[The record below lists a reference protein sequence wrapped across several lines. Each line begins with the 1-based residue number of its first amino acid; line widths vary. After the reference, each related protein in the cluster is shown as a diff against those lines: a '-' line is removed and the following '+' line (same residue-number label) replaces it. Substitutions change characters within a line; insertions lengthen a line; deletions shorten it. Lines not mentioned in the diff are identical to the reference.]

1 MRKLTYCLLL
11 AFFLIGCK
19 DEDCLVNIIVINN
32 DPQIWKVSITNIE
45 TGEVEKLNEE
55 LCVYNSG
62 NLIYYSGNLIDC
74 HVTRIFVPAAYEY
87 LIEIINNAGIYYF
100 RQIVHFECGT
110 ETIVILDSGAA
121 VSGTITVCSTT
132 YWGPSD
138 QAYVQRDEL
147 CQQAYILA
155 CANTDLAEPAYLQAC
170 TGYNDLNYPYG
181 PECPYC
187 P

>member
-19 DEDCLVNIIVINN
+19 DEDCIVNIIVIN
-32 DPQIWKVSITNIE
+32 DDTQIWNVTITNIE

-62 NLIYYSGNLIDC
+62 NLTDC
-74 HVTRIFVPAAYEY
+74 HVTGIFVPAANAYR
-87 LIEIINNAGIYYF
+87 IEIINNAGIYYF

-110 ETIVILDSGAA
+110 ETIVILDSDAPG
-121 VSGTITVCSTT
+121 SGTIKLCTTT
-132 YWGPSD
+132 YSGPSD
-138 QAYVQRDEL
+138 QAYLLRDVF

-155 CANTDLAEPAYLQAC
+155 CADTDPAEPAYVQVC
-170 TGYNDLNYPYG
+170 TGYNDLNYPNG

>member
-19 DEDCLVNIIVINN
+19 DEDCLVNIIVIN
-32 DPQIWKVSITNIE
+32 DDTQIWKVTITNIE

-62 NLIYYSGNLIDC
+62 NLIDC
-74 HVTRIFVPAAYEY
+74 HVIRIFVPAAYEY

-121 VSGTITVCSTT
+121 GSGTITLCTTT
-132 YWGPSD
+132 YSGPSD
-138 QAYVQRDEL
+138 QAYVQRDVL

-155 CANTDLAEPAYLQAC
+155 CANTDPAEPAYVQAC
-170 TGYNDLNYPYG
+170 TGYNDLNYPNG